1 LPRGEGVVVFFG
13 GKECPS
19 KHMSSTIHY
28 AFGSFLGHAERLFER
43 RWVQALLF
51 GGVFLA
57 AWLLGSPIAH
67 ASLV

>member
-1 LPRGEGVVVFFG
+1 
-13 GKECPS
+13 
-19 KHMSSTIHY
+19 MSSTIHY